1 MSLGKLMYK
10 KLKIEDLIILSQKGD
25 YKALEEL
32 VKREQKHIYVTF
44 LYLCKD
50 DTKVQDLTQEALLK
64 MSKNIT
70 SLRSPKT
77 FKSWLNQIVMNLFYD
92 DFRKCTKINTVS
104 VDNDFGTGNCVSN
117 PAIEIPDRQAK
128 PLEKCLSCE
137 LENLIKQEIKN
148 LPEYFRV
155 PIVLRELQGLSY
167 EDIAKTMDTN
177 IGTVK
182 SRIARARLRLKE
194 SLKDYIGKGV

>member
-64 MSKNIT
+64 MAKNIT

-77 FKSWLNQIVMNLFYD
+77 FKCWLNQIVMNLFYD

-104 VDNDFGTGNCVSN
+104 VDNDFGTGNYVSN

-148 LPEYFRV
+148 LPEHFRV